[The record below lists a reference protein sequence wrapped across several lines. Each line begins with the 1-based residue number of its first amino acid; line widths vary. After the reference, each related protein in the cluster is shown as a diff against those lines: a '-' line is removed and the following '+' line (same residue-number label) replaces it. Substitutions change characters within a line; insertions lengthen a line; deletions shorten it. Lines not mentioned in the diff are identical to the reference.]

1 MNSDMDKPPL
11 IPQAPDDELREILK
25 RELHVRKITED
36 AEMLTDDF
44 AAFVREAWPV
54 LKPEIPYVHNWH
66 IDAICE
72 NLAAVSHGEIKRLI
86 INLPPQSMKSLLTSV
101 MWPAWEWTFAPGMSF
116 WTASYSTDLSGRNS
130 AMSLLLMQSQW
141 YQDRWGDR
149 FRFIRDAEHFFV
161 NDRGGLRLATSPT
174 AEMGTG
180 YHGNRILIDDPIN
193 VKAGESLSKIK
204 LHDANEWYDSTVS
217 SRGLPGHA
225 RVIIMQRIHPEDL
238 TAHVQELE
246 DWDMLVFPE
255 FWEKT
260 PFAYRGDPRSKI
272 PKTQSRRKIKGA
284 ENLGD
289 LSGASL
295 WPDYRP
301 PSQAIAAMKGLGY
314 RAAGQYQQR
323 PALKE
328 GELLKANLWRFYNP
342 KLFDEDLSDKRELA
356 AMRKRRPRFTRI
368 VQSIDTPL
376 KDKETNDR
384 ISIQAWGVRGA
395 DRYLLDIRTDHMNYG
410 KAKRAII
417 EQARYVRKMYP
428 RISHKILIE
437 NAGYGS
443 DLIIDL
449 KRVLTGI
456 EKIPAGQDGDKITRA
471 DSASDAL
478 ESGNCWLPGIGGGPD
493 ETLGPAKTAS
503 SDIMSFITE
512 LKDFPNASYDDQVD
526 AWSQAMNWLR
536 SKVAPAGR
544 THSVFGRRRRAPA
557 AAA

>member
-1 MNSDMDKPPL
+1 MSED
-11 IPQAPDDELREILK
+11 QELKDLLRNEIRSRRL
-25 RELHVRKITED
+25 TED
-36 AEMLTDDF
+36 AEALADDF
-44 AAFVREAWPV
+44 AAFVKAAWPV
-54 LKPEIPYVHNWH
+54 LKPEIPYMHNWH
-66 IDAICE
+66 IDATCE
-72 NLAAVSHGEIKRLI
+72 HLAAVSHGEIKRLI
-86 INLPPQSMKSLLTSV
+86 INLPPQSMKSLLTVV

-193 VKAGESLSKIK
+193 VKAGEAVSKVR
-204 LHDANEWYDSTVS
+204 LQEANNWYDSTVS
-217 SRGLPGHA
+217 SRGLPDHA

-238 TAHVQELE
+238 TSHVRELE
-246 DWDMLVFPE
+246 DWQMLVFPE
-255 FWEKT
+255 FYEKKH
-260 PFAYRGDPRSKI
+260 PDAYRGDPRS
-272 PKTQSRRKIKGA
+272 
-284 ENLGD
+284 EGD
-289 LSGASL
+289 SL
-295 WPDYRP
+295 WPSYRP
-301 PSQAIAAMKGLGY
+301 RAQAEAAMKGLGY

-328 GELLKANLWRFYNP
+328 GELLKANLWRFYDP
-342 KLFDEDLSDKRELA
+342 KLFDEDLKDKRELA
-356 AMRKRRPRFTRI
+356 AYRKRRPRFTRI

-384 ISIQAWGVRGA
+384 VSIQAWGVRGA
-395 DRYLLDIRTDHMNYG
+395 DRFLLDVRTDHMNYG

-417 EQARYVRKMYP
+417 EQAKYVRKLYP
-428 RISHKILIE
+428 RISHKVLIE
-437 NAGYGS
+437 NAGYGPE
-443 DLIIDL
+443 LITDL
-449 KRVLTGI
+449 KRVLTGV
-456 EKIPAGQDGDKITRA
+456 EKISAGQDGDKITRA
-471 DSASDAL
+471 DSASDVL

-493 ETLGPAKTAS
+493 ETLGPVKTAS
-503 SDIMSFITE
+503 SDIMAFIEE
-512 LKDFPNASYDDQVD
+512 LKDFPNASHDDQVD

-536 SKVAPAGR
+536 SKLSTPGR
-544 THSVFGRRRRAPA
+544 TSSPFKRRRVPA

>member
-1 MNSDMDKPPL
+1 MIDPDKPPQVPKADSEL
-11 IPQAPDDELREILK
+11 HELVARELRT
-25 RELHVRKITED
+25 RKILED
-36 AEMLTDDF
+36 AESLTDDF
-44 AAFVREAWPV
+44 SAFVREAWPV

-72 NLAAVSHGEIKRLI
+72 SLAAVSHGEIKRLI

-149 FRFIRDAEHFFV
+149 FKFIRDAEHFFV

-193 VKAGESLSKIK
+193 VKAGESISKIR
-204 LHDANEWYDSTVS
+204 LLDANDWYDSTVS

-225 RVIIMQRIHPEDL
+225 RVIIMQRIHPDDL
-238 TAHVQELE
+238 SAHVQGLE
-246 DWDMLVFPE
+246 DWDLLIFPE

-260 PFAYRGDPRSKI
+260 PYAYRGDPR
-272 PKTQSRRKIKGA
+272 KGKVDKNA
-284 ENLGD
+284 AKSEHKGL
-289 LSGASL
+289 SL
-295 WPDYRP
+295 WPEYRP
-301 PSQAIAAMKGLGY
+301 RKQAEAAMRGLGY

-328 GELLKANLWRFYNP
+328 GELLKANLWRFYP
-342 KLFDEDLSDKRELA
+342 PDLFNEDLKDKRELA

-368 VQSIDTPL
+368 VQSVDAPL

-384 ISIQAWGVRGA
+384 VSIQAWGVRGA
-395 DRYLLDIRTDHMNYG
+395 DRYLLDVRTDHMNYG

-417 EQARYVRKMYP
+417 EQARYVRRMYP

-437 NAGYGS
+437 NAGYGVE
-443 DLIIDL
+443 LLIDL
-449 KRVLTGI
+449 KRVLTGV
-456 EKIPAGQDGDKITRA
+456 EKISAGADGDKLTRA

-478 ESGNCWLPGIGGGPD
+478 ESGNCWLPGIGGGAD
-493 ETLGPAKTAS
+493 ETLGPAKKVGA
-503 SDIMSFITE
+503 DVMDFINE
-512 LKDFPNASYDDQVD
+512 LKDFPNGAYDDQVD
-526 AWSQAMNWLR
+526 AWSQTMNWLR

-544 THSVFGRRRRAPA
+544 THSAFGRRRRATA
-557 AAA
+557 AAP